1 MSQVESSRRART
13 TRWLLPLAALL
24 ALYGCGGGSGSS
36 DLSSGGAGS
45 SSSSSGSS
53 GSSGSSDWTPGV
65 FQPSSEYAALCAV
78 PRTGTDP
85 YNDNQPYPDRQG
97 STLDEN
103 NWLRSWTHELYL
115 WYDEVQDVNPALY
128 STPDYFQLMKTT
140 ETTASGAPKD
150 RFHFTYPTSTWE
162 QLSEAGVEVGYGVQ
176 FEIIQPANTSA
187 QVLVAYLEPAASLP
201 APTAAANLVRGD
213 AVLAVDG
220 VYLDTATDQSSV
232 DTINA
237 GLNPSTAGEQH
248 TFVVQDPGSSTPRT
262 VTLQAANVTSSPV
275 LIETT
280 VTSPETG
287 ATVGYILYNDQVA
300 TAESEL
306 ISAIDDLKSKGVTD
320 LILDLRY
327 NGGGLLD
334 LASELGY
341 MIGGSQTAGQT
352 FEVEQ
357 FNDQY
362 TTTNPVTGE
371 PITPTLFHDTTQG
384 FSVTAGEA
392 LPTLDLPRVAVIT
405 GQDTCSASESIIN
418 GLEGVGVTVYQ
429 IGSTTC
435 GKPYGFYPQDNCGTT
450 YFSIE
455 FQGVNAKG
463 FGGYG
468 DGFSPANTT
477 PSVGALVPGCS
488 VADDFSHA
496 LGDPSEARLAAA
508 LAYLANPQ
516 AATCPSPPTG
526 NAPPATVSQRQLLE
540 QIFVRSPLRQ
550 MRILRR

>member
-1 MSQVESSRRART
+1 MSQVASSRVVRAA
-13 TRWLLPLAALL
+13 RWLLPLAALL
-24 ALYGCGGGSGSS
+24 ILSGCGGQSGSADLSSGTSGGSGS
-36 DLSSGGAGS
+36 GGG
-45 SSSSSGSS
+45 SSSGSS
-53 GSSGSSDWTPGV
+53 SWTPGV
-65 FQPSSEYAALCAV
+65 FQPSSKFAALCEN
-78 PRTGTDP
+78 PRSGTDP
-85 YNDNQPYPDRQG
+85 YTGQPYPDKVG

-115 WYDEVQDVNPALY
+115 WYDEVTDVNPALY
-128 STPDYFQLMKTT
+128 TTPDYFQLMKTT

-162 QLSEAGVEVGYGVQ
+162 ALSQAGVEVGYGVQ
-176 FEIIQPANTSA
+176 WEIVAATPPRSIQ
-187 QVLVAYLEPAASLP
+187 LAYLEPAADLP
-201 APTAAANLVRGD
+201 ADTAAANLVRGD
-213 AVLAVDG
+213 TLLAVDG
-220 VYLDTATDQSSV
+220 VDVVNSSDQTSV
-232 DTINA
+232 NTINA
-237 GLNPSTAGEQH
+237 GLSPSSAGETH
-248 TFVVQDPGSSTPRT
+248 TFTVEDPGSTTPRT
-262 VTLQAANVTSSPV
+262 VTLQAANVTSIPV

-300 TAESEL
+300 PAESEL
-306 ISAIDDLKSKGVTD
+306 ISAINDLKSKGITD
-320 LILDLRY
+320 LVLDLRY

-341 MIGGSQTAGQT
+341 MIGGSQTAGET
-352 FEVEQ
+352 FELEQ

-362 TTTNPVTGE
+362 TTTNPVTGQ

-384 FSVTAGEA
+384 FSTTAGQP
-392 LPTLDLPRVAVIT
+392 LPTLDLPRVAIIT
-405 GQDTCSASESIIN
+405 GRDTCSASESIIN

-477 PSVGALVPGCS
+477 PAAGAPVPGCS

-526 NAPPATVSQRQLLE
+526 NAPPPTLSQRQLLE
-540 QIFVRSPLRQ
+540 RIFVRSPLRQ

>member
-1 MSQVESSRRART
+1 MLGAERLWSARAA
-13 TRWLLPLAALL
+13 RWVLPLAGLL
-24 ALYGCGGGSGSS
+24 ALCGCGGGGGGGAFGGN
-36 DLSSGGAGS
+36 SGG
-45 SSSSSGSS
+45 SGD
-53 GSSGSSDWTPGV
+53 GWTPGV
-65 FQPSSEYAALCAV
+65 FQPSSKFAALCAS
-78 PRTGTDP
+78 PRSGTDP
-85 YNDNQPYPDRQG
+85 ITGQPYPDRQG

-115 WYDEVQDVNPALY
+115 WYDEVQDADPGKY

-140 ETTASGAPKD
+140 ETTSSGAPKD

-162 QLSEAGVEVGYGVQ
+162 QLSQAGVEVGYGVGW
-176 FEIIQPANTSA
+176 EIVNSTTAPSTVTI
-187 QVLVAYLEPAASLP
+187 AYLEPSGSLP
-201 APTAAANLVRGD
+201 AATVAADLVRGD

-220 VYLDTATDQSSV
+220 IYLSTASSQS
-232 DTINA
+232 DYNTINA
-237 GLNPSTAGEQH
+237 GLNPASAGEQH
-248 TFVVQDPGSSTPRT
+248 SFVIQDPGAGTRT
-262 VTLQAANVTSSPV
+262 VQLQSAAVTSSPV
-275 LIETT
+275 LLETT
-280 VTSPETG
+280 VTG
-287 ATVGYILYNDQVA
+287 ADGSTVGYILYNDQVA

-306 ISAIDDLKSKGVTD
+306 ISAINDLKSKNVTD
-320 LILDLRY
+320 LVLDLRY

-352 FEVEQ
+352 FELEQ
-357 FNDQY
+357 FNNQY
-362 TTTNPVTGE
+362 TTTNPVTGQA
-371 PITPTLFHDTTQG
+371 ITPTPFYTTTQG
-384 FSVTAGEA
+384 FSTTAGQA
-392 LPTLDLPRVAVIT
+392 LPTLNLTRVAIIT

-418 GLEGVGVTVYQ
+418 SLQGVGVTVYQ

-463 FGGYG
+463 VGGYG

-477 PSVGALVPGCS
+477 PAVGVPVPGCS
-488 VADDFSHA
+488 VGDDYAHA
-496 LGDPSEARLAAA
+496 LGDPNESRLAAA

-516 AATCPSPPTG
+516 PSTCGSPTG
-526 NAPPATVSQRQLLE
+526 NAAPATLTRRQIME
-540 QIFVRSPLRQ
+540 RIFVRSPMRE